1 MIKVFENIIP
11 KWKQDE
17 VDEAIN
23 NDMFPWYFMD
33 SIRTQREY
41 PQQYMLDIPKWDAEK
56 VVDSFR
62 SEEHTSELQSH

>member
-33 SIRTQREY
+33 SIRTQRE
-41 PQQYMLDIPKWDAEK
+41 IGRAH
-56 VVDSFR
+56 V
-62 SEEHTSELQSH
+62 